1 MESCLFK
8 KKKKKIALPFQ
19 KFWDGNSSRCGTF
32 AHVQMKEVSSL
43 PPRSN
48 ALDNAISCTAP
59 PATKTLRRIMK

>member
-43 PPRSN
+43 PPG
-48 ALDNAISCTAP
+48 LMHW
-59 PATKTLRRIMK
+59 IMQYPVLLHQPLKLSDGL